1 MLGHVLRSPE
11 NSPAQSALCFV
22 VDHMKILPGR
32 RGRHRMNLFKAIRD
46 DLLSRGFNL
55 NCYEDVLNMRELAG
69 DKSNWRKL
77 FTDF

>member
-1 MLGHVLRSPE
+1 
-11 NSPAQSALCFV
+11 
-22 VDHMKILPGR
+22 MKILPGR